1 MRQEPVPEI
10 HILIETC
17 HWLCSKGWQ
26 LDTVSFPKGKGL
38 DYSEQQK
45 MFFRRMITSKIE
57 LPKNYESNGPD
68 IIARKDDIIWKVEC
82 KGLGIGVKSTLRNN
96 FDRALSSTV
105 SYYDKTQ
112 GVRLGLAMPQ
122 ESIYLNLVQNKI
134 PQALR
139 LKLDL
144 WIFLW
149 DSHNQRL
156 NVVEPIKNSK
166 MQAA

>member
-1 MRQEPVPEI
+1 MRQEPVLEI
-10 HILIETC
+10 HILNETC
-17 HWLCSKGWQ
+17 LWLGSNGWR
-26 LDTVSFPKGKGL
+26 LIVSFPKGKGF

-57 LPKNYESNGPD
+57 LPSNFESNGPD
-68 IIARKDDIIWKVEC
+68 IIAMKDNIVWKVEC
-82 KGLGIGVKSTLRNN
+82 KGLGIGVTSTLRNN

-105 SYYDKTQ
+105 SYYDKAQ

-122 ESIYLNLVQNKI
+122 ESSYLKLIQNKI

-144 WIFLW
+144 WIFIW

-156 NVVEPIKNSK
+156 NVIEPIHNNN